1 MDTHIRLIEPV
12 TRTVVEELES
22 NTEKKF
28 NKLNLDISK
37 ISKTIS
43 ENEIKNLST
52 ISDIYSTVKLLSQI
66 AKEADKAL
74 DARFTAK
81 CSRLKFWIIALA
93 ISNSLSWIALI
104 LQIILS

>member
-1 MDTHIRLIEPV
+1 MNTCITLIEPA
-12 TRTVVEELES
+12 TRSRVDELES
-22 NTEKKF
+22 NIDDKF
-28 NKLNLDISK
+28 NQVSSDISK
-37 ISKTIS
+37 INKTIS

-52 ISDIYSTVKLLSQI
+52 ISDIYSTIKLLSQI

-74 DARFTAK
+74 DERITLK

-104 LQIILS
+104 LQIILH